1 MGLRPRALQL
11 IRSSR
16 VFILV
21 PFLVKVIVW
30 PNRVTF
36 PDSDMFK
43 QSRGL
48 IGTSFSI
55 AIILQG
61 PKSPL
66 EPQLACITVSVILQ

>member
-1 MGLRPRALQL
+1 
-11 IRSSR
+11 
-16 VFILV
+16 
-21 PFLVKVIVW
+21 
-30 PNRVTF
+30 
-36 PDSDMFK
+36 MFK